1 MPNIKAERLH
11 DIVRDLLLASGADH
25 RNADR
30 VAEALVSS
38 NLCGVD
44 THGVFHL
51 PRYINEIKRGILVPT
66 AWPQVVKETPTSAL
80 ISGNWTF
87 GHVAAKRAM
96 EIAIEKASAQG
107 VAVVSL
113 VRSMHI
119 GRLGE
124 YAEMAASA
132 GMVSQICVSGE
143 AVETPVAVP
152 FGGREPVL
160 HTNPI
165 AIGVP
170 GGEEPAMVLDFA
182 TTVIAGSKVGIAQNL
197 GEQVPPG
204 WLVDGEGNPTTDPSG
219 FPDESSLMPFGGH
232 KGYAIMLAIEFVG
245 RVFAGADA
253 FTEGDLGG
261 VGMRHQ
267 GVTMIVMKADLFQ
280 STAQFGEGS
289 DTLQRRIRAVPPSKG
304 FESVMV
310 PGDLENRARAIRRRD
325 GIPVSD
331 DMWSALVELGS
342 KLGVEVE

>member
-1 MPNIKAERLH
+1 MPNIKAARLH
-11 DIVRDLLLASGADH
+11 DVIRDLLLASCADY

-44 THGVFHL
+44 SHGVFHL
-51 PRYINEIKRGILVPT
+51 PRYVNEIERGVLVPT
-66 AWPQVVKETPTSAL
+66 AWPHIVKETASSAL

-87 GHVAAKRAM
+87 GHVGAKYAL
-96 EIAIEKASAQG
+96 ETAIEKASAQG

-143 AVETPVAVP
+143 AAETPVAVP
-152 FGGREPVL
+152 FGGRVPVL

-182 TTVIAGSKVGIAQNL
+182 TTVVRRVKGHDRA
-197 GEQVPPG
+197 
-204 WLVDGEGNPTTDPSG
+204 
-219 FPDESSLMPFGGH
+219 ES
-232 KGYAIMLAIEFVG
+232 
-245 RVFAGADA
+245 RRAGALELAGRRRGQPHDRPHRA
-253 FTEGDLGG
+253 S
-261 VGMRHQ
+261 R
-267 GVTMIVMKADLFQ
+267 MKA
-280 STAQFGEGS
+280 
-289 DTLQRRIRAVPPSKG
+289 V
-304 FESVMV
+304 
-310 PGDLENRARAIRRRD
+310 
-325 GIPVSD
+325 
-331 DMWSALVELGS
+331 
-342 KLGVEVE
+342 